1 MLYARMQAL
10 CSMHYVRVRKIEYVR
25 VAIHVLSYFRTTLL
39 YYLLRAYLNVST
51 KVAS

>member
-25 VAIHVLSYFRTTLL
+25 VAMYFRTFVQRSFII
-39 YYLLRAYLNVST
+39 YYGPI
-51 KVAS
+51 